1 MPTVNRPLETAA
13 KHGLQIIDCGLADY
27 RQVLR
32 RQTGI
37 HAERVAG
44 QVPDTVLICEH
55 PAVVTLG
62 ARKAAN
68 RLVAGLDELARRGI
82 DVVEVTRGGGV
93 TAHNPGQLVV
103 YPILDLRRRGLSAG
117 QYVRTLEGI
126 GIELLGSLGVQAQR
140 RTGLPGLWVAERKI
154 ASVGVRISKGVTFH
168 GTAINI
174 VNDLGLFDLFVPCG
188 LDGVRMTSVL
198 QETGRSCPMTLARE
212 RLTELLIRQ
221 LS

>member
-13 KHGLQIIDCGLADY
+13 KDGLRIIDCGLADY

-82 DVVEVTRGGGV
+82 DVVEVTRGGGI

-103 YPILDLRRRGLSAG
+103 YPIVDLRRRGLGAG
-117 QYVRTLEGI
+117 EYVRTLEDLG
-126 GIELLGSLGVQAQR
+126 GRLLADLGVHAEASPGR
-140 RTGLPGLWVAERKI
+140 PGLWVADRKI

-168 GTAINI
+168 GMAVNI
-174 VNDLGLFDLFVPCG
+174 LNGLGIFDLFVPCG

-198 QETGRSCPMTLARE
+198 QETGRSWPMALAKQ
-212 RLTELLIRQ
+212 RLTELLVQ
-221 LS
+221 VLP